1 MTLKSSFLFAY
12 RLVFPRTAIRSSAR
26 RSVLGAMICIGISLI
41 PLIVVLSVA
50 DGMIGGMTQRII
62 GLSTSDLESFVSR
75 TCLYSESKEELEN
88 YSKLF
93 LNIPGVTGVFP
104 QIESDG
110 LAAGKNYRTGARIRA
125 INPSTF
131 QENQDFA
138 SLFEIIDGDIS
149 SFGKTAKSAVVG
161 QKMAEQLSL
170 KSGDT
175 FRLITT
181 KHTAKGG
188 ISPQVSVFKVSA
200 IVSSGYQELDA
211 LWIFIPLETGFSVI
225 PRQSANFCV
234 MIKTEDPFSRKLD
247 EIHKKCGEICSGSG
261 LVYSWKELNAGQFEN
276 FSSTKVL
283 LVFIMLL
290 IVLVAAV
297 NISSAI
303 VMLVMERRKEIAIL
317 KSIGGSNKGITVAF
331 LITGVICGFCGILMG
346 LPVGIIL
353 SLNANGLISL
363 MEMIMNFFAKLSFI
377 AGGGSAAAFSH
388 VHLLDP
394 AYYLTSIPI
403 SIPGVEL
410 AVICASV
417 LVLSLVVSVVPA
429 MNAGKEKPLDIFRKA

>member
-1 MTLKSSFLFAY
+1 M
-12 RLVFPRTAIRSSAR
+12 
-26 RSVLGAMICIGISLI
+26 LGAMLCIGISLI

-50 DGMIGGMTQRII
+50 DGMIGGMTQRIV

-75 TCLYSESKEELEN
+75 TCLYSESKEELET
-88 YSKLF
+88 YSELF
-93 LNIPGVTGVFP
+93 LKVPGVTGVFP

-125 INPSTF
+125 VNPDIF
-131 QENQDFA
+131 QKNQDFA
-138 SLFEIIDGDIS
+138 TLFETIDGDVS
-149 SFGKTAKSAVVG
+149 SFGKNPKSAVLG
-161 QKMAEQLSL
+161 QKMAEMLDL
-170 KSGDT
+170 KAGDS

-188 ISPQVSVFKVSA
+188 ISPQVSMFKVSA
-200 IVSSGYQELDA
+200 VISSGYQELDA

-234 MIKTEDPFSRKLD
+234 MIKTEDPFSKKLD
-247 EIHKKCGEICSGSG
+247 AIQIRCGEICSGSG

-283 LVFIMLL
+283 LIFIMLL

-317 KSIGGSNKGITVAF
+317 KSIGGTNKGITAAF
-331 LITGVICGFCGILMG
+331 LITGVICGFCGILIG
-346 LPVGIIL
+346 LPLGLFL
-353 SLNANGLISL
+353 SVNANALISF
-363 MEMIMNFFAKLSFI
+363 MEFIMNLFARIGYIL
-377 AGGGSAAAFSH
+377 GGGSAETFSQI
-388 VHLLDP
+388 HLLDP

-403 SIPGVEL
+403 SIPVTEL
-410 AVICASV
+410 CIICVAV
-417 LVLSLVVSVVPA
+417 LVLSLVVSVIPA
-429 MNAGKEKPLDIFRKA
+429 MNAGREKPLDIFRKA